1 MRTNAE
7 VLLLAIWVTM
17 FVLISPATGKSED
30 KIVIAYSG
38 VSGFQG
44 PLWAYKEMNL
54 FQKYGLSPEIV
65 LIGGGTQSMQT
76 LLSGNV
82 QFALGSATAPMSIK
96 LQGGN
101 VVIIAA
107 ALNKFPFSL
116 VARKEIRQPSQL
128 VGKKIGIVNFGGSND
143 LAITLALKEWDI
155 PRQAV
160 TLIRSGDTS
169 SRLVALSNGAI
180 DATFLS
186 PPSTTE
192 ARKMGFTTL
201 AHMGDMQAFF
211 PMTVVAVTRDFV
223 EKKRG
228 IVKQFLKGYSE
239 AIYRLM
245 HSRDAMIGVY
255 RKYLKQQDN
264 KILEET
270 YDDIAGKFSFPPR
283 VNREG
288 MRNTLQLVNPK
299 GGAKPNELIDVNP
312 FIDETVLDE
321 LEKENFF
328 DAIRTHRTP

>member
-1 MRTNAE
+1 LRAHAKI
-7 VLLLAIWVTM
+7 LILAILVAM
-17 FVLISPATGKSED
+17 FVLISSTVGEAAD
-30 KIVIAYSG
+30 KIVVAYSG

-96 LQGGN
+96 LQGGS

-116 VARKEIRQPSQL
+116 VAQKEIRQPSQL

-143 LAITLALKEWDI
+143 LAITLALKEWGI
-155 PRQAV
+155 PRQEV
-160 TLIRSGDTS
+160 TLVRSGDTT
-169 SRLVALSNGAI
+169 SRLVALSNRAI

-192 ARKMGFTTL
+192 AKKMGFTTL
-201 AHMGDMQAFF
+201 THMGDMQAFF
-211 PMTVVAVTRDFV
+211 PMTVVAVTKDFLD
-223 EKKRG
+223 KKRG
-228 IVKQFLKGYSE
+228 MVKRFLKGYSE

-245 HSRDAMIGVY
+245 HSRNAMIGIY

-264 KILEET
+264 KILAET

-288 MRNTLQLVNPK
+288 MRNTLQLINPM
-299 GGAKPNELIDVNP
+299 GGGKPSDPVDINQ
-312 FIDETVLDE
+312 FIDESVLDE
-321 LEKENFF
+321 LEKEGFF
-328 DAIRTHRTP
+328 DAIGTK